1 MSRSRYLHP
10 RLMLRE
16 ASESLL
22 VAYWDRSDFHAR
34 EARDRLVNALSFGNG
49 RDYLEA
55 RIAEVIR
62 TNPDGPAQAV
72 VDALLDTAIPL
83 GENGGSDEQVS

>member
-10 RLMLRE
+10 RYALRE

-22 VAYWDRSDFHAR
+22 VAYWDKSDFHAR
-34 EARDRLVNALSFGNG
+34 EARRHLIEALIGGGDYDILV
-49 RDYLEA
+49 EC
-55 RIAEVIR
+55 IAEVIR

-83 GENGGSDEQVS
+83 SENGGSDEQVS